1 MAGAASCTGVLAT
14 PRSPRPLRMIGRRA
28 GQALQPSAAGGVA
41 APPALRRAEGARK
54 AGLAERPGFQRLL
67 RMEPRGQI
75 GFPSRRASG
84 KKASVQES
92 GSDIVSLTGIKE
104 ENPPVE
110 DTKKPNGAP
119 EKPPGGDGVFQY
131 VEARGGFA
139 WQHRE
144 SEDQRVPAGPVQEG
158 DTLGK
163 MGLCGN
169 GEQGEDLMGSELSGR
184 VVASQGGERA
194 NKAKAHRRAYA
205 KAEFTCKECGK
216 SFAWRSSLNIHKR
229 IHTGEKPFRCKAC
242 GRSFSQ
248 KPNLL
253 CHLRN
258 HTGERPFKCPRCERS
273 FRQKQ
278 HLVKHQRTHTQARSS
293 THACPDCQRNF
304 SNKAVLRLHRR
315 THTHHRQQVFS
326 ELKKVYKEAVV
337 RQREEARVGLRWGAR
352 PKGRRRGVKK
362 FICSECGKGFT
373 WWSSLSI
380 HQRIHTGEKP
390 FPCPECGKSFTQK
403 PNLLRHL
410 RYHSGERPHACPA
423 CGKGFTQKQ
432 HLLKHQRTHLA
443 ERGFQC
449 HACGLTFP
457 TKGALTVHQ
466 RSGHDGVE
474 FLGTGTVEEEGCPAL
489 SQQGGL
495 ERVPDPLAPNSQ
507 DAFQPPPDIWSGQNE
522 VEEQPVLIVEPG
534 TRPLALSQ
542 TKKGVF
548 WKPELTKPPTPEQKQ
563 YICSECGKGFVS
575 WSALTIHK
583 RIHTGER
590 PYQCGECGKCFSQKP
605 NLVRHQRYHTGEKPY
620 PCPECGKCFV
630 QKHHLMKH
638 QRVHRKGDA
647 PSPAP
652 AVGTETF

>member
-1 MAGAASCTGVLAT
+1 M
-14 PRSPRPLRMIGRRA
+14 GRA
-28 GQALQPSAAGGVA
+28 
-41 APPALRRAEGARK
+41 
-54 AGLAERPGFQRLL
+54 
-67 RMEPRGQI
+67 
-75 GFPSRRASG
+75 
-84 KKASVQES
+84 
-92 GSDIVSLTGIKE
+92 
-104 ENPPVE
+104 
-110 DTKKPNGAP
+110 
-119 EKPPGGDGVFQY
+119 
-131 VEARGGFA
+131 
-139 WQHRE
+139 
-144 SEDQRVPAGPVQEG
+144 
-158 DTLGK
+158 
-163 MGLCGN
+163 
-169 GEQGEDLMGSELSGR
+169 
-184 VVASQGGERA
+184 VASQRGEGATQARTQ
-194 NKAKAHRRAYA
+194 RRRYA
-205 KAEFTCKECGK
+205 KVEGEFACKDCGK
-216 SFAWRSSLNIHKR
+216 SFAWRSSLNIHRR
-229 IHTGEKPFRCKAC
+229 IHTGEKPFRCKTYS
-242 GRSFSQ
+242 RRFSQ

-253 CHLRN
+253 CHQRK
-258 HTGERPFKCPRCERS
+258 HTGELPFKCPRCEQS

-278 HLVKHQRTHTQARSS
+278 HLVKHQRTHPRARP
-293 THACPDCQRNF
+293 TPHACPDCQRSF
-304 SNKAVLRLHRR
+304 SNKAVLQLHRR
-315 THTHHRQQVFS
+315 AHAHHRQQAFG
-326 ELKKVYKEAVV
+326 ELKKAYKEVMA
-337 RQREEARVGLRWGAR
+337 RQREETRAGLCWGAR

-410 RYHSGERPHACPA
+410 RYHSGERPHACPE

-449 HACGLTFP
+449 RTCGLTFP
-457 TKGALTVHQ
+457 TKGALNVHQ

-474 FLGTGTVEEEGCPAL
+474 FLGMGSAGEGDCSALGQPGDLEEAL
-489 SQQGGL
+489 
-495 ERVPDPLAPNSQ
+495 DPLASNSQ
-507 DAFQPPPDIWSGQNE
+507 GSFQGPDLWSGQNE
-522 VEEQPVLIVEPG
+522 VEGQPVLIVEPG

-548 WKPELTKPPTPEQKQ
+548 WKPELPKPPAPEQKQ

-630 QKHHLMKH
+630 QKHHLTKH
-638 QRVHRKGDA
+638 QRVHRKGA
-647 PSPAP
+647 ALGPMPAG
-652 AVGTETF
+652 GTKVL